1 MIGDRRILCGING
14 LATLVLVLSG
24 CGIVSSSM
32 SLPEETVVVVTS
44 PLLETPVA
52 TPAPIVVS
60 SVATAATAPA
70 TADAV
75 ATSEPIDEL
84 VSLLSD
90 EAWEILIQLTEEF
103 SPRESATNQEKA
115 AADFLVEWFEAM
127 DYEVELQ
134 SFTFEFLSK
143 EVPVLT
149 LINPEKREIIGYP
162 MTLSGT
168 GQSTGVLV
176 DVGLVSRDDVLTEGI
191 EGKIAL
197 IRRGEITFEEK
208 VARVAEAGALAAVV
222 YNNRTGIFGGRLVS
236 QASIPA
242 ITISMENGIALTEM
256 MDNGEVVVTVSVIM
270 TTLES
275 RNVIA
280 EMSGASSGN
289 AVVIL
294 GAHFDTVPDTQG
306 ANDNGSGIATM
317 LTLARVYSDG
327 SHPLTLR
334 FIAFG
339 AEEVGLFGSRHYVSS
354 LSADERDDIVAMLN
368 FDVLGSGETIEVLG
382 DPALVEEI
390 LDYGEAQSIEV
401 RRGVSVPGASSD
413 HASFAAV
420 GVPTVFFLA
429 DDLSRI
435 NSSADNIEFVQP
447 KLMGIAAILGV
458 GLVDSLTD
466 R

>member
-1 MIGDRRILCGING
+1 
-14 LATLVLVLSG
+14 
-24 CGIVSSSM
+24 
-32 SLPEETVVVVTS
+32 
-44 PLLETPVA
+44 
-52 TPAPIVVS
+52 
-60 SVATAATAPA
+60 
-70 TADAV
+70 
-75 ATSEPIDEL
+75 
-84 VSLLSD
+84 
-90 EAWEILIQLTEEF
+90 
-103 SPRESATNQEKA
+103 
-115 AADFLVEWFEAM
+115 
-127 DYEVELQ
+127 
-134 SFTFEFLSK
+134 
-143 EVPVLT
+143 
-149 LINPEKREIIGYP
+149 
-162 MTLSGT
+162 
-168 GQSTGVLV
+168 
-176 DVGLVSRDDVLTEGI
+176 
-191 EGKIAL
+191 
-197 IRRGEITFEEK
+197 
-208 VARVAEAGALAAVV
+208 
-222 YNNRTGIFGGRLVS
+222 
-236 QASIPA
+236 
-242 ITISMENGIALTEM
+242 
-256 MDNGEVVVTVSVIM
+256 
-270 TTLES
+270 
-275 RNVIA
+275 
-280 EMSGASSGN
+280 
-289 AVVIL
+289 
-294 GAHFDTVPDTQG
+294 
-306 ANDNGSGIATM
+306 M